1 MTGSILTIRQR
12 SIQTPYNI
20 NPAKTALTTGWGCE
34 TVDEMNNEA
43 WFYHPD
49 ERLENLTNGHKPGY
63 TPYNTSKTDGL
74 YNTACLLNLV
84 TGNGQS
90 VNTTLKWDTFIDY
103 SGSEIKLKGRYKA
116 GIYSPVLRNRDSDGD
131 GIIDPEELRWYIAS
145 LDQLCGLFLGDQG
158 LSGDAQLYPI
168 EASREPNTQIN
179 SGAFQ
184 GVYPWRLHV
193 VSSTAW
199 DGAGSVPTI
208 VWAEEGAS
216 TGEYQVHWG
225 KQGYSPVRCVRNLG
239 MPDATSNNIKNKG
252 DNYPPDPLVKVTYPS
267 GTVNQNSVYRF
278 DFTNMNE
285 ESRRYYTTRELA
297 PGDEYSVM
305 GRLYDGFETGASLN
319 TGYAYQVK
327 DNGLKN
333 VLEKGATFATGNN
346 AGYRAPNVREGVV
359 MYLYC
364 GSGWWVN
371 TMVSNYYSFGE
382 LGSPVYDSGY
392 YTWTIK
398 SNTITV
404 GDLENTYIRFVKDWN
419 PGTGQ

>member
-1 MTGSILTIRQR
+1 M
-12 SIQTPYNI
+12 
-20 NPAKTALTTGWGCE
+20 TTGWGCE

-43 WFYHPD
+43 WFYHPN
-49 ERLENLTNGHKPGY
+49 ERLNNLTNEHKPGY

-84 TGNGQS
+84 RGNGQS
-90 VNTTLKWDTFIDY
+90 VNNTLMWDTFIDY
-103 SGSEIKLKGRYKA
+103 SESEIELQDNYKA
-116 GIYSPVLRNRDSDGD
+116 GLYSTLLRNRDLDGD
-131 GIIDPEELRWYIAS
+131 KIIDPEELRWYIAS

-168 EASREPNTQIN
+168 AASREPNTQIA

-199 DGAGSVPTI
+199 NGAGSVPTI

-216 TGEYQVHWG
+216 TGEYQVHWD

-239 MPDATSNNIKNKG
+239 MPDPTSDNIKEQG
-252 DNYPPDPLVKVTYPS
+252 FNYPSDPLVKVTYPS

-305 GRLYDGFETGASLN
+305 ARLYDGFETGAWLD
-319 TGYAYQVK
+319 TKYAYQVN
-327 DNGLKN
+327 NGLKN
-333 VLEKGATFATGNN
+333 VLEKGGTFATGNN

-382 LGSPVYDSGY
+382 LGSPVYDSGF

-398 SNTITV
+398 SNTVTV
-404 GDLENTYIRFVKDWN
+404 GDKTNTYIRFVKDWN